1 MDLNAYVIYHAG
13 CMDGFTA
20 AWVCHKYFKETP
32 TNIKYI
38 PGVYQEK
45 PKDENGNEIIF
56 KNSSI
61 YLVDFSYKKDY
72 LKELLD
78 NNNKLVIIDHHK
90 SAYEDLKDFNHLFL
104 YKNFDLNHSG
114 SMLCWRYFFGIDSEP
129 PTALKHI
136 EDRDLWK
143 FKLPKTKEIVAALF
157 SYEMTFENWDELME
171 DSKLLSLY
179 TEGLTLERK
188 FNKDCKNL
196 VEYMARTI
204 EFEGYKVPLI
214 NVPYMYS
221 SEVGNILAK
230 NQPFSVS
237 YYDTPNHRKF
247 SLRSTD
253 EGVDVSVIAVK
264 YGGGGH
270 RNAASFKV
278 DRNHE
283 LAKI

>member
-13 CMDGFTA
+13 CIDGFTA
-20 AWVCHKYFKETP
+20 AWVCHTYFKETP

-45 PKDENGNEIIF
+45 PKDKNGDEIIF

-78 NNNKLVIIDHHK
+78 NNNKVTIIDHHK
-90 SAYEDLKDFNHLFL
+90 SAYNDLKDFDHLFL
-104 YKNFDLNHSG
+104 HKYFDLNHSG
-114 SMLCWRYFFGIDSEP
+114 SMLCWKYFFGSKSEP
-129 PTALKHI
+129 PLALKNI

-143 FKLPKTKEIVAALF
+143 FQLPQTKEVVAALY
-157 SYEMTFENWDELME
+157 SYEMTFEIWDELMQNHNIA
-171 DSKLLSLY
+171 KLYS
-179 TEGLTLERK
+179 EGLTLERK
-188 FNKDCKNL
+188 FNKDCKSL
-196 VEYMARTI
+196 VEYMTRSVK
-204 EFEGYKVPLI
+204 FEGYTVPLI
-214 NVPYMYS
+214 NVPHMYS

-230 NQPFSVS
+230 NNLFSIS
-237 YYDTPNHRKF
+237 YYDTPEHRKF

-253 EGVDVSVIAVK
+253 EGVDVSEIAIK

-270 RNAASFKV
+270 RNAAGFKV